1 MTDKDSQTPDGG
13 NALKAWRTRMGWTQA
28 RAAEELGMH
37 VHSLKNIEAGRRPVR
52 DSVLR
57 LLGALER
64 RGSRTVK
71 AAPGT
76 RPQPGAEPAPAS
88 AAGPEAMDAELIETG
103 RRYAKTAAAHVT
115 ALLQGTLTADL
126 QAAMMA
132 AQDEVRRIQAMED
145 CPFSEEA
152 MSVFGAFILVSSAAE
167 RATLAALT
175 ARDGGAPIAAAAD
188 MRNGSLR
195 DVSPTLT
202 AGGQGISLNSVPSV
216 IVAHGLRR
224 ARADSSG
231 VADGEPT
238 EPPMDVFMDDLT
250 QEDIDFI
257 ALTWRWTRMSAQL
270 ATDILDGRADGRA
283 DAVEVLG
290 KAVLAARERL
300 LDRPRGLA
308 REVIEA
314 ARLSN
319 AVIYRLVTERREVQ
333 EALVAGQSPAWVLD
347 RRNQKLDPD
356 VAPTLTAEGEG
367 ARHAVVSLQPTGA
380 VTVSVTTDELSEFLH
395 PDGKGRTKDKTT
407 SKPHKQGGPAVRKGR
422 R

>member
-28 RAAEELGMH
+28 RAASELGMH
-37 VHSLKNIEAGRRPVR
+37 VHSLKNIESGRRPVR

-64 RGSRTVK
+64 RGGRSVK
-71 AAPGT
+71 AAPGK
-76 RPQPGAEPAPAS
+76 RLQPAPKPAPAP

-132 AQDEVRRIQAMED
+132 AQDEVRSIQAMED

-224 ARADSSG
+224 ARADGS
-231 VADGEPT
+231 VIADSEPA
-238 EPPMDVFMDDLT
+238 EPPVDVSLDDLT

-270 ATDILDGRADGRA
+270 ATDILDGRGDGRA

-290 KAVLAARERL
+290 KAVLAAREEL

-314 ARLSN
+314 ARLANS
-319 AVIYRLVTERREVQ
+319 VIYRLVTERRAAQ
-333 EALVAGQSPAWVLD
+333 EAASPGDASVVALD
-347 RRNQKLDPD
+347 RRNQTVSAD
-356 VAPTLTAEGEG
+356 VAYTVTSEGEG
-367 ARHAVVSLQPTGA
+367 ARQAVVSLQPTGA
-380 VTVSVTTDELSEFLH
+380 VTVSVTTDELREFLGLA
-395 PDGKGRTKDKTT
+395 DQDKAIKRKQAKASQGK
-407 SKPHKQGGPAVRKGR
+407 KQPGPTRKR
-422 R
+422 

>member
-1 MTDKDSQTPDGG
+1 MADKDSQAPDGF

-28 RAAEELGMH
+28 RAADELGMH

-64 RGSRTVK
+64 RGSRSVK

-76 RPQPGAEPAPAS
+76 RPQPVPEPAPAP

-115 ALLQGTLTADL
+115 ALLQGALTPDL

-132 AQDEVRRIQAMED
+132 AQDEVRRTQAMKD

-152 MSVFGAFILVSSAAE
+152 MSVFGAFILIANAAE
-167 RATLAALT
+167 KATLAALT
-175 ARDGGAPIAAAAD
+175 ARDGGAAIAAAAD

-216 IVAHGLRR
+216 LIAHGLRR
-224 ARADSSG
+224 ARADGSV
-231 VADGEPT
+231 VADNEPD
-238 EPPMDVFMDDLT
+238 EPPADVSLDDLT
-250 QEDIDFI
+250 QEEVDSI
-257 ALTWRWTRMSAQL
+257 ALTWRWTRMSALL
-270 ATDILDGRADGRA
+270 AGDILDGRGDGRA
-283 DAVEVLG
+283 DAVETLG
-290 KAVLAARERL
+290 QAVLAARQEL
-300 LDRPRGLA
+300 LDKPRRLA

-314 ARLSN
+314 ALHTNR
-319 AVIYRLVTERREVQ
+319 VIHRLVTERRQVQ
-333 EALVAGQSPAWVLD
+333 EALVAGKPPAWVLD
-347 RRNQKLDPD
+347 RRNQKLHPD
-356 VAPTLTAEGEG
+356 VASTLTAEGEG
-367 ARHAVVSLQPTGA
+367 ARQAVVSLQPTGA
-380 VTVSVTTDELSEFLH
+380 VMVSVTTDELREFLGLA
-395 PDGKGRTKDKTT
+395 DQDKAIKRKQAKASQGK
-407 SKPHKQGGPAVRKGR
+407 KQPGPTRKR
-422 R
+422 